1 MNRQEQEI
9 INKGY
14 ERKYL
19 TVLDKLRIIRTYMQ
33 GSVIAVFANR
43 LNPLLYL
50 ILILELITGFFVALF
65 SDQNYLDSIKTVIN
79 ALLGREL
86 LSEFK
91 IWML

>member
-1 MNRQEQEI
+1 MNKQEQEI

-14 ERKYL
+14 KREYL
-19 TVLDKLRIIRTYMQ
+19 TNLDKLRIIRTYMQ
-33 GSVIAVFANR
+33 GSIIAVFANR

-50 ILILELITGFFVALF
+50 VLILELITGFFVALF

-91 IWML
+91 VWTL

>member
-1 MNRQEQEI
+1 MNKQEQEI

-33 GSVIAVFANR
+33 GSVVAVFANR

-50 ILILELITGFFVALF
+50 VLILELITGFFVALF

-91 IWML
+91 VWTL

>member
-1 MNRQEQEI
+1 MNKQEQEI

-33 GSVIAVFANR
+33 GSVVAVFANR

-50 ILILELITGFFVALF
+50 LLILELITGFFVALF

-91 IWML
+91 VWTL

>member
-1 MNRQEQEI
+1 MNKQEQEI

-86 LSEFK
+86 L
-91 IWML
+91 

>member
-1 MNRQEQEI
+1 MNKQEQEI
-9 INKGY
+9 INKCY
-14 ERKYL
+14 KRKYL

-33 GSVIAVFANR
+33 GSVVAVFANR

-50 ILILELITGFFVALF
+50 MLILELITGFFVSLF

-91 IWML
+91 VWTL

>member
-1 MNRQEQEI
+1 MNKQEQEI

>member
-1 MNRQEQEI
+1 MNKQEQEI

-14 ERKYL
+14 KRKYL
-19 TVLDKLRIIRTYMQ
+19 TNLDKLRIIRTYMQ

-43 LNPLLYL
+43 LNPLLYSL
-50 ILILELITGFFVALF
+50 LILELITGFFVALF
-65 SDQNYLDSIKTVIN
+65 SEANYLDSIKIVIN

-86 LSEFK
+86 MSEFK

>member
-1 MNRQEQEI
+1 MNKQEQEI

-33 GSVIAVFANR
+33 GSVVAVFANR

-50 ILILELITGFFVALF
+50 VLILELITGFFVALF

-91 IWML
+91 VWIL

>member
-14 ERKYL
+14 KRKYL
-19 TVLDKLRIIRTYMQ
+19 TNLDKLRIIRTYMQ
-33 GSVIAVFANR
+33 GSIIAVFANR